1 MNTNLPAVQDAIHAA
16 IVAQSPDCRV
26 SLGYPLLGTRDEEIW
41 IALAGGVEVTEEWTG
56 GCSRSESQ
64 QVDVFV
70 WVQRPGGTP
79 KGVRDRAFA
88 LHAALEDALA
98 ADRTLGGIADY
109 ASVTRIEI
117 DEGYDEGS
125 VMCGIRTTV
134 AVDTTVA

>member
-1 MNTNLPAVQDAIHAA
+1 MDRRMLPVG
-16 IVAQSPDCRV
+16 VA
-26 SLGYPLLGTRDEEIW
+26 
-41 IALAGGVEVTEEWTG
+41 AGGRVRVGAEAWLD
-56 GCSRSESQ
+56 S
-64 QVDVFV
+64 
-70 WVQRPGGTP
+70 